1 MDLASLKCPLDGTA
15 WSMTRALNETEHFAE
30 TVGVSWEDMLC
41 LRLLAEELL
50 GAVYG
55 VLEVQE
61 GSFWI
66 EQDGERFELHV
77 SALPVSMGEEAKKR
91 LISVSTSGE
100 NALYQGVAG
109 KIRMVL
115 DVLSVDPADI
125 PLVLSS
131 MEAESVP
138 GMLNSSIMTW
148 SLEQYRAEVIR
159 EQRAQDWDELE
170 RSVLNRLAD
179 DIRVGVG
186 KGEIFLTVYKTFK

>member
-1 MDLASLKCPLDGTA
+1 MELASLKCPLDGTA

-30 TVGVSWEDMLC
+30 TAGVSWNDMLC

-50 GAVYG
+50 GTVYG

-66 EQDGERFELHV
+66 EQTGGRFELHV
-77 SALPVSMGEEAKKR
+77 SALPVSVGKEAKKR

-100 NALYQGVAG
+100 NALYRGMTG

-115 DVLSVDPADI
+115 DWLSVDTADA
-125 PLVLSS
+125 PLVPSGIDVGFMQDSS
-131 MEAESVP
+131 AAM
-138 GMLNSSIMTW
+138 W
-148 SLEQYRAEVIR
+148 SLEQYRAEVER

-170 RSVLNRLAD
+170 RSVLSRLAD

-186 KGEIFLTVYKTFK
+186 KEEIFLTVYKTFK